1 MDQQTSIARTSITE
15 AAEHFELPLSTLRFW
30 EHEGLLSSHR
40 RANQRCYDV
49 EQLYRIAV
57 VKRWRDTALFGIDQ
71 IRELLTAG
79 RDATTWHRVITG
91 AIEAVDGRIRRLEDA
106 RDYLRHLRDCS
117 HQGDSDCPGFRAT
130 VSLPRTRT

>member
-1 MDQQTSIARTSITE
+1 MDQISITATSISR
-15 AAEHFELPLSTLRFW
+15 AAEHFGLPLSTLRFW

-40 RANQRCYDV
+40 RANRRCYDV

-79 RDATTWHRVITG
+79 RDAVTWHGVITR
-91 AIEAVDGRIRRLEDA
+91 AIEAVDAKIVRLEEA
-106 RDYLRHLRDCS
+106 RDYLRHLRDCA
-117 HQGDSDCPGFRAT
+117 HHGEDDCPGFRAT
-130 VSLPRTRT
+130 VTLPPT